1 MKCRTLWAGSISV
14 LIALLVASAVWADG
28 AAWVLTVDG
37 EINSGTVTYLRRG
50 LAEATDAGAGVVV
63 IALTT
68 PGGSLD
74 AAIESRRILL
84 EAAVPTVA
92 YVAGEAFSAGAAL
105 AIACETILFSPGGVM
120 GAATPVTV
128 VGHDLR
134 EAPEKIISATR
145 SLFRAAAEQR
155 GRPPEVAE
163 AMVDRDV
170 AIPGLVDRGKLLTLT
185 SQDAARWGYSDGEID
200 SIDAWLAAQGYQQ
213 TIPFRIRWID
223 ELVDALTSPIAV
235 GLLIT
240 AGLLGLIVEM
250 LVPGFGVPGLIGIVC
265 LGAFFW
271 AHFLVGLAGW
281 ESIAFLLGGVVAV
294 ILEIFAFTAVDF
306 GITGLLGLVLIGLG
320 FYTAMVGPFTAR
332 EQAVHAIA
340 IVSGGL
346 IVSMVAAIALL
357 ARLPRTRLRLGGI
370 ILSSAITGRSHDKE
384 IGSEPTDAGWV
395 GRRGVAATDL
405 RPIGRGIFGE
415 ERIDVVCEERFLPK
429 GTPILVIR
437 DERFRRVVRRDDKEA
452 EA

>member
-14 LIALLVASAVWADG
+14 LIALLVASAAWADG

-200 SIDAWLAAQGYQQ
+200 SIDAWLAAQGYQE
-213 TIPFRIRWID
+213 TIPFQIRWID

-405 RPIGRGIFGE
+405 RPIGSGIFGE